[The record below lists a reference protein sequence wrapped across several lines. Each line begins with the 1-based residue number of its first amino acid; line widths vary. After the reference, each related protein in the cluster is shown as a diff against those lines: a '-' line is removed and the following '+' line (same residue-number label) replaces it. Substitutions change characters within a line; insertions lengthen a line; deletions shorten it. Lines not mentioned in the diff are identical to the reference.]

1 MCANL
6 EPWIALVTLGS
17 WSHMVGYVVTKLI
30 LAKYMFA
37 WYLTSKLRLVVCNGG
52 VFEPT
57 LQMRKA
63 GILVCLRGSRGEP
76 ACNTHVHARV
86 NVNAPYLSVD
96 CTYAGT
102 YTYTIPLYVLD
113 TYSTYNWTIL
123 NMHTST
129 CKYVVIDN
137 QTCTIR
143 LHKTKTRTHT
153 HIYIHIHTKS
163 LICTYR

>member
-102 YTYTIPLYVLD
+102 YTYTIHLYGLIPIAPI
-113 TYSTYNWTIL
+113 TEPYSTCIL
-123 NMHTST
+123 VPVN
-129 CKYVVIDN
+129 I
-137 QTCTIR
+137 
-143 LHKTKTRTHT
+143 L
-153 HIYIHIHTKS
+153 
-163 LICTYR
+163 L